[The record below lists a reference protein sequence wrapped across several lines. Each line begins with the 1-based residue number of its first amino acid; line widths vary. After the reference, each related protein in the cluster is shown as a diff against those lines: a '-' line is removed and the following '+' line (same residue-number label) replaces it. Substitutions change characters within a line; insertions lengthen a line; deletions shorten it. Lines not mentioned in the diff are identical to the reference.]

1 MTTPHINRIGTATPP
16 HDVHA
21 AFVQWAR
28 TLLPDDKTRMVF
40 DRMAERSGIDHRYSV
55 LQPGIPG
62 ADRIDA
68 EGFFHRGRFPST
80 AARMARY
87 AGDATRLAM
96 DAVAALGEPPQ
107 SFTHIVVASC
117 TGLTAPGLDQVIAE
131 RLGMSPAIERTMV
144 GFMGCY
150 AGVSALRTA
159 YHTVRSEPS
168 ARVLVLNLELCT
180 LHLQETPDLE
190 AVLSFM
196 LFADGA
202 TAALVTA
209 KPEGFGL
216 VDFRSTTLPDSADL
230 ITWRIGDQGFD
241 MRLSGKVPGRIATAL
256 RRELERE
263 DDGGLLRGQAT
274 QQIDLWA
281 VHGGGRTVLDG
292 VEQGLRL
299 GRGALGWSR
308 DVLRDFGNMSSATIL
323 FVLDR
328 MMRGSSGPQNGLAMA
343 FGPACVPRRSGSAGH
358 DPRSPQRCGG
368 ADGHGLHG
376 RGGLCAVPA
385 RPGSQVN
392 SATLARRP
400 TLVMAGPW
408 RCGDRAAGRAG
419 LGL

>member
-1 MTTPHINRIGTATPP
+1 MTVPHINRIGTAVPA

-21 AFVQWAR
+21 PFVTWAR
-28 TLLPDDKTRMVF
+28 TLLPDEKTRTVF
-40 DRMAERSGIDHRYSV
+40 DRMAERSGIEHRYSV
-55 LQPGIPG
+55 LRSGVPG

-68 EGFFHRGRFPST
+68 DGFYNQGRFPAT
-80 AARMARY
+80 GARMQRY
-87 AGDATRLAM
+87 ERHATELAM
-96 DAVAALGEPPQ
+96 AAVAALGEAPA
-107 SFTHIVVASC
+107 SFTHIVAASC
-117 TGLTAPGLDQVIAE
+117 TGFTAPGLDQILAE
-131 RLGMSPAIERTMV
+131 RLGMAASIERTLV

-159 YHTVRSEPS
+159 FHIVRSDPA
-168 ARVLVLNLELCT
+168 ARVLVVNLELCT

-209 KPEGFGL
+209 EPEGFGMT
-216 VDFRSTTLPDSADL
+216 DFRSTTLPDSADL

-299 GRGALGWSR
+299 SRGALGWSR
-308 DVLRDFGNMSSATIL
+308 DVLREFGNMSSATIL

-343 FGPACVPRRSGSAGH
+343 FGP
-358 DPRSPQRCGG
+358 
-368 ADGHGLHG
+368 
-376 RGGLCAVPA
+376 GLCAETF
-385 RPGSQVN
+385 RF
-392 SATLARRP
+392 RR
-400 TLVMAGPW
+400 A
-408 RCGDRAAGRAG
+408 
-419 LGL
+419 

>member
-1 MTTPHINRIGTATPP
+1 M
-16 HDVHA
+16 
-21 AFVQWAR
+21 
-28 TLLPDDKTRMVF
+28 
-40 DRMAERSGIDHRYSV
+40 
-55 LQPGIPG
+55 
-62 ADRIDA
+62 
-68 EGFFHRGRFPST
+68 
-80 AARMARY
+80 
-87 AGDATRLAM
+87 
-96 DAVAALGEPPQ
+96 
-107 SFTHIVVASC
+107 VASC
-117 TGLTAPGLDQVIAE
+117 TGFTAPGLDQVIAE
-131 RLGMSPAIERTMV
+131 RLGMSPTIERTLV

-159 YHTVRSEPS
+159 YHIVRSDPA

-209 KPEGFGL
+209 EPEGFGL
-216 VDFRSTTLPDSADL
+216 LDFRSRTLPDSADL

-281 VHGGGRTVLDG
+281 IHAGGRTVLDG

-328 MMRGSSGPQNGLAMA
+328 MMRGSVGAAERAGDGVRPGAVRRNVPVPPRMSLA
-343 FGPACVPRRSGSAGH
+343 AC
-358 DPRSPQRCGG
+358 PQRKHVMPGR
-368 ADGHGLHG
+368 ADGHVDCTDTRRTTRGLPAGFG
-376 RGGLCAVPA
+376 R
-385 RPGSQVN
+385 R
-392 SATLARRP
+392 
-400 TLVMAGPW
+400 
-408 RCGDRAAGRAG
+408 
-419 LGL
+419 